1 LLEIIKFIYK
11 TYIILYTILYKNY
24 NMIKAYTLFK
34 NISLPYKKL
43 VRLSKVQFAT
53 NPFNKPSDSK
63 QSFMENAK
71 N

>member
-1 LLEIIKFIYK
+1 
-11 TYIILYTILYKNY
+11 
-24 NMIKAYTLFK
+24 MIKAYTLLK
-34 NISLPYKKL
+34 NISLPYKNL

-63 QSFMENAK
+63 QIFMENAK